1 MESGNVGWRSGPMLA
16 AADRFEIVVEGKQS
30 HGSKPW
36 AGVDPIVIGAEI
48 VTALQTIVSRTVD
61 LTYEP
66 AVVTV
71 GQFEAGVRN
80 NIIPQSAR
88 LVGTIRTFDE
98 TMRDDIHARVR
109 RIAERIATAH
119 GAQARVA
126 LERGYPVTANDAALV
141 ARMQPTLERVAPG
154 RVIQARK
161 VTGAEDFSFYA
172 QKVPGMFV
180 FLGVTPKDQVKDA
193 ASNHS
198 PLFFVDESALP
209 TGARILANLA
219 LDYLSQGRAVA
230 ATSEAQSG
238 PHGAESIV
246 ARGSIGAR

>member
-1 MESGNVGWRSGPMLA
+1 
-16 AADRFEIVVEGKQS
+16 VV
-30 HGSKPW
+30 
-36 AGVDPIVIGAEI
+36 GAEI

-61 LTYEP
+61 LTHEP

-109 RIAERIATAH
+109 RIAESIATAH

-154 RVIQARK
+154 RVSQARK

-238 PHGAESIV
+238 LHGAESVV